1 MRFKY
6 DHDLHIHS
14 RISPCSGDNE
24 QTAERIFKYAQ
35 QNKLKTICITDH
47 FWDDVVGGE
56 GVKFYR
62 GLGYDYL
69 SKIKP
74 LPQSNDIKFLFGC
87 ETELS
92 KDMVLGISKERFDS
106 FDFVVIPTTHLHFH
120 GFTIS
125 LEDSESASRR
135 AQLWT
140 DRFES
145 VLNMDLPFHK
155 IGIAH
160 LVCNLMA
167 KPNELLT
174 TLQKISLTDAE
185 KLFKKASKLGVGI
198 EINMY
203 DAMNFVGE
211 TGEIALKLFQIAKEC
226 KCKFYFGSDAHTPK
240 GFLKCTEYFERAI
253 DLLDLDEKDKFV
265 LDI

>member
-56 GVKFYR
+56 GSKVYC
-62 GLGYDYL
+62 GLNYECV
-69 SKIKP
+69 SQIKP

-125 LEDSESASRR
+125 LEDSESALRR

-140 DRFES
+140 DRLDG
-145 VLNMDLPFHK
+145 VLNMDLPFNK

-160 LVCNLMA
+160 LTCGLLA
-167 KPNELLT
+167 KPNELLSV
-174 TLQKISLTDAE
+174 LQKISLTKAE
-185 KLFKKASKLGVGI
+185 RLFKKAGKLGVGI
-198 EINMY
+198 EINMD

-211 TGEIALKLFQIAKEC
+211 TSEIALKIFQIAKES